1 MLRIP
6 PIARSPLITV
16 LAVATVSLTPLRPL
30 FAQAASAKDK
40 SSPVSLRWAE
50 GAPGCNFSRDDDGK
64 YRYALWTD
72 DYGIILAVDSQEL
85 DKIHHR
91 VEPFFGV
98 HITIRY
104 RGKEALAVDPGRAT
118 LEFVKHF
125 KVIQT
130 SLDPEAFAARVQND
144 ADELEYQTKR
154 EVRKHPERKEER
166 EKYVQT
172 YQKEVIEFLDFLTQR
187 TLPNTQLDPDH
198 IELSGWVLFSTKNK
212 WLGDWKKPEAF
223 LLRLPIGDQIVEFPF
238 ELPAQQG
245 DLILRRRPK

>member
-1 MLRIP
+1 VLRIS
-6 PIARSPLITV
+6 PIARSSLFAL
-16 LAVATVSLTPLRPL
+16 LAVATISLMAPGPSS
-30 FAQAASAKDK
+30 AQGEFGKNKASPA
-40 SSPVSLRWAE
+40 SLRWAE
-50 GAPGCNFSRDDDGK
+50 GAPGCTFSRDEDGK

-91 VEPFFGV
+91 VEPFFGLR
-98 HITIRY
+98 ITVRY
-104 RGKEALAVDPGRAT
+104 RGKETLAVDPGQAS

-144 ADELEYQTKR
+144 ADELEYQTER
-154 EVRKHPERKEER
+154 EVRKHPERREER

-187 TLPNTQLDPDH
+187 TLPAIQLDPIH
-198 IELSGWVLFSTKNK
+198 NEVSGWVLFSTKNK

-223 LLRLPIGDQIVEFPF
+223 LLRFPIADKIVEFPF

-245 DLILRRRPK
+245 DLILRRRPQ

>member
-1 MLRIP
+1 
-6 PIARSPLITV
+6 
-16 LAVATVSLTPLRPL
+16 VSLH
-30 FAQAASAKDK
+30 
-40 SSPVSLRWAE
+40 WAE
-50 GAPGCNFSRDDDGK
+50 GAPGCTFSRDEDGK

-91 VEPFFGV
+91 VEPFLGV
-98 HITIRY
+98 HITVRY
-104 RGKEALAVDPGRAT
+104 RGKETLAVDPGRAT

-144 ADELEYQTKR
+144 ADELEYQTER

-172 YQKEVIEFLDFLTQR
+172 YQKEVTEFLDFLTQR

>member
-1 MLRIP
+1 MRRLHL
-6 PIARSPLITV
+6 IARSFLLAV
-16 LAVATVSLTPLRPL
+16 LAVATVSLTSVRSPS
-30 FAQAASAKDK
+30 AQAAPQKDK
-40 SSPVSLRWAE
+40 SSPGFLRWAE
-50 GAPGCNFSRDDDGK
+50 GAPGCTFSRDDDGK

-98 HITIRY
+98 HITVRY

-125 KVIQT
+125 KVVQT

-144 ADELEYQTKR
+144 ADELEYQAER
-154 EVRKHPERKEER
+154 EVRKHPEGKDER

-172 YQKEVIEFLDFLTQR
+172 YQKEVLEFLDFLTQR

-198 IELSGWVLFSTKNK
+198 TEASGWVLFNTKNK
-212 WLGDWKKPEAF
+212 WLGDWKKPEGF
-223 LLRLPIGDQIVEFPF
+223 LLRFPIADKIVEFPF
-238 ELPAQQG
+238 ELPARQG
-245 DLILRRRPK
+245 DLILRRRPQ

>member
-1 MLRIP
+1 M
-6 PIARSPLITV
+6 V
-16 LAVATVSLTPLRPL
+16 LRPTAL
-30 FAQAASAKDK
+30 QAESEKGKALPA
-40 SSPVSLRWAE
+40 SLRWTE
-50 GAPGCNFSRDDDGK
+50 GAPGCTFSRDDDGK
-64 YRYALWTD
+64 YRYSVWTD

-91 VEPFFGV
+91 VEPFFSV

-104 RGKEALAVDPGRAT
+104 RGKETLAVDPGQAS

-144 ADELEYQTKR
+144 ADELEYQTER
-154 EVRKHPERKEER
+154 EVQKHPERKEER

-172 YQKEVIEFLDFLTQR
+172 FQKEVIEFLDFLTQR
-187 TLPNTQLDPDH
+187 TLPATQLDTTH
-198 IELSGWVLFSTKNK
+198 SEVSGWVLFSTKNK
-212 WLGDWKKPEAF
+212 WLGDWKKPEEF
-223 LLRLPIGDQIVEFPF
+223 LLRFPIADKIVEFPF

-245 DLILRRRPK
+245 DLILRRRPQ

>member
-1 MLRIP
+1 M
-6 PIARSPLITV
+6 
-16 LAVATVSLTPLRPL
+16 
-30 FAQAASAKDK
+30 
-40 SSPVSLRWAE
+40 
-50 GAPGCNFSRDDDGK
+50 
-64 YRYALWTD
+64 
-72 DYGIILAVDSQEL
+72 
-85 DKIHHR
+85 
-91 VEPFFGV
+91 
-98 HITIRY
+98 
-104 RGKEALAVDPGRAT
+104 AVDPGRAT

-144 ADELEYQTKR
+144 ADELEYQTER

-172 YQKEVIEFLDFLTQR
+172 YQKEVTEFLDFLTQR

-212 WLGDWKKPEAF
+212 WLGDWKKPEGF

-245 DLILRRRPK
+245 DLILRRRPQ